1 MPNLPRVM
9 LRAPLCVEAWTLL
22 LRVGLAAPDVAP
34 LVGARRRHRAGR
46 TSLDMRAAD
55 APFTVR
61 YLVALRRRGS
71 VTGCKKKPSL
81 PVHAGSRLPTRIE

>member
-9 LRAPLCVEAWTLL
+9 LRAPLCVEARTLL

-46 TSLDMRAAD
+46 NWLAHLKRAWICVRQMRPSQCAIWSL
-55 APFTVR
+55 
-61 YLVALRRRGS
+61 
-71 VTGCKKKPSL
+71 
-81 PVHAGSRLPTRIE
+81 